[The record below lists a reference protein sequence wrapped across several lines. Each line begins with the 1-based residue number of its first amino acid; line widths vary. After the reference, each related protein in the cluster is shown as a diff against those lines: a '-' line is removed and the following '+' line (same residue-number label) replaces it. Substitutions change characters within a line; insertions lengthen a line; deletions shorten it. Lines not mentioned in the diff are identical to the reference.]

1 MGGDR
6 GPAVVVPAAVA
17 FARAHPDVQLLLV
30 GQEAAIRQAG
40 ETLPDNCSVRAA
52 SEVIAM
58 DEAPAAALRRKRDSS
73 MRVALECV
81 ADGEAQACVSAGN
94 TGALMAISRFV
105 LRTLEG
111 IERPAIVRSLPS
123 MKGTTWMLDLGA
135 NAQCEPEQL
144 LQFATMGAVLV
155 EAVSDIST
163 PTVGLLN
170 IGSEATKGTDTVQR
184 AADLIAASGLNYHGY
199 VEGDDIFRGT
209 TDVVV
214 CDGFTGNV
222 ALKTSEGLAQ
232 LVVQR
237 LRGEFQRNLLTRLS
251 ALVARPAL
259 RRFGASFDHRRYN
272 GASLL
277 GLRGVVI
284 KSHGSTDTFG
294 FGHAIEEALV
304 EGAGGVPA
312 RIGERLGAVLR
323 QARVA

>member
-6 GPAVVVPAAVA
+6 GPAVVVPAAAA
-17 FARAHPDVQLLLV
+17 FARAHPDVRLLLV
-30 GQEAAIRQAG
+30 GRELAIRQVD
-40 ETLPDNCSVRAA
+40 ERLPDNCVVRAA
-52 SEVIAM
+52 SEVVEM
-58 DEAPAAALRRKRDSS
+58 DESPAAALRHKRDSS

-81 ADGEAQACVSAGN
+81 AGGEAESCVSAGN
-94 TGALMAISRFV
+94 TGALMAISRSV

-123 MKGTTWMLDLGA
+123 MRGATWMLDLGA
-135 NAQCEPEQL
+135 NAQCGPEQL

-155 EAVSDIST
+155 EAVSGAT
-163 PTVGLLN
+163 EPKVGLLN

-184 AADLIAASGLNYHGY
+184 AAGLIAASGLNFHGY
-199 VEGDDIFRGT
+199 VEGDDIYRGT

-237 LRGEFQRNLLTRLS
+237 LRDEFRRNLLTRLS

-272 GASLL
+272 GASLV

-284 KSHGSTDTFG
+284 KSHGSTDVFG
-294 FGHAIEEALV
+294 FRHAIDEALI

-312 RIGERLGAVLR
+312 RIGQRLGAVLR
-323 QARVA
+323 QAQVA